1 MDAGGSTAA
10 TEPLSQP
17 REPTIRP
24 NTLRE
29 KTKRPQLSCNPC
41 RSRKVK
47 CDRIQPCT
55 ACSLHQIAG
64 LCQYDLTETERQP
77 ILQAEALKE
86 KDKVIAHLRH
96 DLQQLQGQP
105 HVKMEPRDDDLS
117 MSSPHR
123 LPTSSVTPTRPLN
136 IRQRRFQGG
145 ILNDSIYFGT
155 PGTTSV
161 VEEVRSTYAKR
172 PSYFTKASQFA
183 NLSVNGQPAN
193 LTHLVPRGTD
203 LTAFQI
209 QPTNPFPTFWRT
221 AEGTSALIDLLPKDR
236 QETFFYL
243 NAFQRRAQS
252 CSFPYLPAECTEAEV
267 QRFLSNIKENAEQ
280 HPDVLA
286 LLFATLAQGIQN
298 GVYDKYGGAW
308 HGGVME
314 TECRMGNAFIAA
326 SMQCLRLASYCNRPK
341 LLTVETL
348 VMLGPYLTN
357 SGRFLDAWALFGTTI
372 RLAQSIGLHRDP
384 DRLNPPVPAKE
395 AAARRALWWWIMYMD
410 QQYSITLGRPL
421 GISSMGDCPP
431 PEPLVQDPLVQ
442 SLSNYISQ
450 FTILTRQILSSG
462 YLNAHKIDEFT
473 EQLFAL
479 KQTLPSIVQFD
490 ETWLNPDRPIP
501 GWPLDMQA
509 AILHAKTHT
518 YILLL
523 NRQRTSGES
532 NQQTGAMHYS
542 SRGRHR
548 VLQSCRAVLQ
558 AFEFFHVRVPA
569 GLVCWTVGQQA
580 FNAAMLLVYAML
592 ESNEA
597 TDLEAVQRA
606 YTTFLDLQRLG
617 IHRLAEVAVD
627 RLGSLLKEV
636 PSGETAK
643 ETVMGQSGM
652 LLLEDPG
659 LQGFLDGGFS
669 PLNFPMDSNPLPLD
683 RPRKQ
688 RRTASSNRDQE
699 VVDVKPTVAA
709 RSSKHGSQ
717 RKAHP
722 GRGSKP
728 RPISTSKPTSRPSRP
743 TLRQRHSG
751 LPSPSMTEA
760 SDRMQLPTDVTQW
773 PLDPSPLN
781 SNEITQ
787 QPGRISPPLISP
799 NQAMFPG
806 FPTNE
811 FDAPAQMSH
820 QSQSFNGI
828 PRAQTAFPEGRP
840 GYSEAR
846 PGFPHHQSGS
856 DPTIQQAG
864 YNTQLTSHNLTPT
877 DLTPTD
883 LVNGAFQTTPR
894 LDFATYGH
902 FTQPS
907 IHQQTPLHTPP
918 FSAAFSTGEVPCS
931 YPGQY

>member
-1 MDAGGSTAA
+1 MELGGSTSG
-10 TEPLSQP
+10 TEPPSQP

-64 LCQYDLTETERQP
+64 LCRYDLTETERQP

-96 DLQQLQGQP
+96 DLQQLQSQP
-105 HVKMEPRDDDLS
+105 HIKMEPRDDDLS
-117 MSSPHR
+117 MNGPHR
-123 LPTSSVTPTRPLN
+123 IPTSSITPTRPVN

-145 ILNDSIYFGT
+145 MLNDSIYFGT

-161 VEEVRSTYAKR
+161 LEE
-172 PSYFTKASQFA
+172 FA

-203 LTAFQI
+203 MAAFQV

-221 AEGTSALIDLLPKDR
+221 AEGTSALINLLPKDQ
-236 QETFFYL
+236 QETLFCI

-252 CSFPYLPAECTEAEV
+252 CSFPHLPDECTEIEV
-267 QRFLSNIKENAEQ
+267 QRFLSNVKENAEQ
-280 HPDVLA
+280 HPDMLA

-326 SMQCLRLASYCNRPK
+326 SMQCLRLASFCNRPT
-341 LLTVETL
+341 LLTVESL

-372 RLAQSIGLHRDP
+372 RLAQSIGRESSLPTGNMTMLTAVLPVHRDP

-395 AAARRALWWWIMYMD
+395 AAIRRGLWWWIMYMD

-450 FTILTRQILSSG
+450 FTILTRQILSAG
-462 YLNAHKIDEFT
+462 YLNANQIDDFT
-473 EQLFAL
+473 EQLLAL
-479 KQTLPSIVQFD
+479 KRTLPSIIQFD
-490 ETWLNPDRPIP
+490 ETWLDPEKPVP

-509 AILHAKTHT
+509 ATLHARTHT

-523 NRQRTSGES
+523 NRQRTSSES
-532 NQQTGAMHYS
+532 NPQPGPTTTVHYS

-548 VLQSCRAVLQ
+548 VLQSCRAVLH
-558 AFEFFHVRVPA
+558 AFDFFHSRVPA
-569 GLVCWTVGQQA
+569 GLVCWTTGQQA

-592 ESNEA
+592 ETNEA

-606 YTTFLDLQRLG
+606 YTTFLDMQRLG
-617 IHRLAEVAVD
+617 IHRLAGAAVD
-627 RLGSLLKEV
+627 RLGSLLKDV
-636 PSGETAK
+636 PSGETPK

-659 LQGFLDGGFS
+659 LQGFRDGGFS
-669 PLNFPMDSNPLPLD
+669 PLSFQMDGNPLPLD
-683 RPRKQ
+683 RPRKH
-688 RRTASSNRDQE
+688 RRTTTNNKQPEIR
-699 VVDVKPTVAA
+699 DVKPAVAA
-709 RSSKHGSQ
+709 RSIKHGSQ
-717 RKAHP
+717 PKVHS
-722 GRGSKP
+722 GRAVKP
-728 RPISTSKPTSRPSRP
+728 RPISTNKPASRPSRP
-743 TLRQRHSG
+743 TMRQRHSG
-751 LPSPSMTEA
+751 LPSPSMTEP
-760 SDRMQLPTDVTQW
+760 SDRMQIPTDVTQW
-773 PLDPSPLN
+773 PLDPSALN
-781 SNEITQ
+781 STDMTGAE
-787 QPGRISPPLISP
+787 RISPHIISP
-799 NQAMFPG
+799 TQAIFQG

-811 FDAPAQMSH
+811 FDTHTQMAH
-820 QSQSFNGI
+820 SQSFHGI

-840 GYSEAR
+840 G
-846 PGFPHHQSGS
+846 FPHHQAASE
-856 DPTIQQAG
+856 PINHAAG
-864 YNTQLTSHNLTPT
+864 YGTQLTPHNLTPT

-883 LVNGAFQTTPR
+883 IVNGAFQTTPR
-894 LDFATYGH
+894 LDFATYDR
-902 FTQPS
+902 TAATPS
-907 IHQQTPLHTPP
+907 R
-918 FSAAFSTGEVPCS
+918 
-931 YPGQY
+931 